1 MVVIEQPTGV
11 RKAVSP
17 DLTGPVWI
25 PELHDR
31 KIVWVKEEASAGTRP
46 ADIDLDSLTPKEER
60 PLLLRTNSDNTKR
73 SDEVSGPANFI
84 QWKYEGDEH

>member
-1 MVVIEQPTGV
+1 M
-11 RKAVSP
+11 
-17 DLTGPVWI
+17 DLRPV
-25 PELHDR
+25 D
-31 KIVWVKEEASAGTRP
+31 KC
-46 ADIDLDSLTPKEER
+46 